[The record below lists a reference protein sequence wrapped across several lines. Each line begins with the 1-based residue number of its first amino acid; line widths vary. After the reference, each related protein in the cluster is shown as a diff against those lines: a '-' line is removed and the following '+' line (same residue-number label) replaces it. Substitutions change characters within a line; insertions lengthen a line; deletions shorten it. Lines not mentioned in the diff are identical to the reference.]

1 MAINFPNSPSN
12 GATHTAAGQ
21 TFTYDGTAGVWNPP
35 SEASI
40 AITSDGSTPSLASGI
55 TGAEVRTLIG
65 AGGSGSGTTVVANA
79 TALPGSASTG
89 DMAFVTG
96 TNRLYLWNGTGW
108 YNIALINNTPTI
120 SGVSSAYGLATDG
133 TATTVTVVAADPEG
147 LPITYSIISDTSG
160 NIATVAQG
168 TGASTNVWTIT
179 PSTNSAHFGT
189 FSLTFRAS
197 DGINNASAAA
207 SFTLAFSI
215 TNSKYT
221 SLLLTSVGANDAVNN
236 AIDDKSS
243 SNHTITTVG
252 DVHQNTFSP
261 YREGGYSTY
270 FDGSGDYLQIAND
283 SSLNMG
289 TSAFTIELWMWL
301 ESFQTGGGAEHL
313 VSLGSYTDGIYVRCT
328 SSLFNTWIAGTYT
341 TYSTAPPQ
349 SQWAHVAFTRDSSS
363 DCRFFLNG
371 TQIGSTHSNSANV
384 AQSGVTRI
392 GAGVHAVE
400 AFTGYIKDVRILKGT
415 ALYTSNF
422 TAPTEN
428 LTAITNTNLLT
439 CHLPYIVDSSTTGH
453 AITVNG
459 NTKTKPFAPYDYETY
474 NVASNSGSMYF
485 DGTGD
490 RLTFSHASD
499 FSFGTGDFTIEFWMK
514 TDSNAITG
522 GYSRSMMVIG
532 QLHIYMRIAAYHGGT
547 DGAIRVYDET
557 ADNDIGNVKM
567 FDDIWHHVAVVRE
580 SGTIKCWV
588 DGKYNTGVSNTR
600 SFAETSTNTIGA
612 RPDGNGHFE
621 GNIADIRVVKGTAVY
636 TGTSNFTPPATP
648 LTAITNTSLLLQG
661 TDAGIIDKSQRAEQ
675 VKLYGNT
682 KSSTTQTKFLS
693 SSIKVDGTGDY
704 IIVNPKDGFDFG
716 TGDFTIETWVYTTSR
731 ADYNVLFD
739 SRASAVAANLIFG
752 LTSTNG
758 YPYYYTGTEYSAGSG
773 SAVALNT
780 WTHVAL
786 CRSGTTMK
794 IFKDGTEVL
803 SRTDSS
809 SLDGTS
815 TTGVYIGSAVTGI
828 GETFGYLS
836 DFRITKGLAR
846 YTSNFTAPTS
856 ALMG

>member
-1 MAINFPNSPSN
+1 
-12 GATHTAAGQ
+12 
-21 TFTYDGTAGVWNPP
+21 
-35 SEASI
+35 
-40 AITSDGSTPSLASGI
+40 
-55 TGAEVRTLIG
+55 
-65 AGGSGSGTTVVANA
+65 
-79 TALPGSASTG
+79 
-89 DMAFVTG
+89 
-96 TNRLYLWNGTGW
+96 
-108 YNIALINNTPTI
+108 
-120 SGVSSAYGLATDG
+120 
-133 TATTVTVVAADPEG
+133 
-147 LPITYSIISDTSG
+147 
-160 NIATVAQG
+160 
-168 TGASTNVWTIT
+168 
-179 PSTNSAHFGT
+179 
-189 FSLTFRAS
+189 
-197 DGINNASAAA
+197 
-207 SFTLAFSI
+207 
-215 TNSKYT
+215 
-221 SLLLTSVGANDAVNN
+221 
-236 AIDDKSS
+236 
-243 SNHTITTVG
+243 
-252 DVHQNTFSP
+252 
-261 YREGGYSTY
+261 
-270 FDGSGDYLQIAND
+270 
-283 SSLNMG
+283 
-289 TSAFTIELWMWL
+289 
-301 ESFQTGGGAEHL
+301 
-313 VSLGSYTDGIYVRCT
+313 
-328 SSLFNTWIAGTYT
+328 
-341 TYSTAPPQ
+341 
-349 SQWAHVAFTRDSSS
+349 
-363 DCRFFLNG
+363 
-371 TQIGSTHSNSANV
+371 
-384 AQSGVTRI
+384 
-392 GAGVHAVE
+392 
-400 AFTGYIKDVRILKGT
+400 
-415 ALYTSNF
+415 
-422 TAPTEN
+422 
-428 LTAITNTNLLT
+428 
-439 CHLPYIVDSSTTGH
+439 
-453 AITVNG
+453 
-459 NTKTKPFAPYDYETY
+459 
-474 NVASNSGSMYF
+474 
-485 DGTGD
+485 
-490 RLTFSHASD
+490 
-499 FSFGTGDFTIEFWMK
+499 MK